1 MQFKNENYLPMKSFP
16 LFSLEFSWK
25 TPWKKRS
32 YGASRTE
39 KKQDKYRCE
48 CVNALTCEW
57 NGQADETHIYIY
69 THRNFIHGLRT
80 EKAFASITIARREPR
95 GDWNTR
101 IFVELFFFFF
111 FYTARKLKSYTIQNW
126 NASSARGG
134 SNLFPIPRFISDQ
147 RGGSPF
153 RGRTFHQL
161 LSFDFYFFFL
171 SPFPFYDNFV
181 VNLKSWTII
190 ALFYFFIESDFCI
203 FENSVRFI
211 NLSSR
216 FF

>member
-1 MQFKNENYLPMKSFP
+1 MRMRKRINVWMKRASRWNAYIYIRIETSFMGFERKKHS
-16 LFSLEFSWK
+16 LRLQSRGESLEGIE
-25 TPWKKRS
+25 TL
-32 YGASRTE
+32 ASLS
-39 KKQDKYRCE
+39 
-48 CVNALTCEW
+48 N
-57 NGQADETHIYIY
+57 
-69 THRNFIHGLRT
+69 
-80 EKAFASITIARREPR
+80 
-95 GDWNTR
+95 
-101 IFVELFFFFF
+101 FFFFF

-211 NLSSR
+211 NLSR